1 MQGPRE
7 RLATRHPDVPSLRSP
22 DQHSVRVAADRLERH
37 VTRIFAGLG
46 LTAGDASTAASV
58 LVQADLIGVDSHG
71 VSNYIQLLYE
81 PGLRGGT
88 IERRP
93 RVEVVQETP
102 VSALI
107 DGGGGLGLV
116 VGTRAMEIAIEKARA
131 GGIGIAA
138 VRNSRHYG
146 AAGCYAR
153 MALAHDMIGLS
164 LTNSDKLVVPT
175 FGRESRIGTNPIA
188 VAVPAGEEAPF
199 VLDMA
204 TSTVPLGKVMLA
216 RRHGVPI
223 PLGWAADESGV
234 PTADPEAA
242 FRALRLLPLG
252 GTFEQGSH
260 KGYGLGV
267 VVDVLCGVLSGAG
280 VAVGQG
286 LGGQVGHFF
295 GALRID
301 ALRPIADFKAMMDA
315 YLRALRETPPAAGS
329 ERVLYAGLPEHET
342 AQERRRDGIP
352 LHRDVVAYLDR
363 LGVQLGVGSLSDAA
377 IDAAGPSVELQ

>member
-1 MQGPRE
+1 
-7 RLATRHPDVPSLRSP
+7 VPSLRSP
-22 DQHSVRVAADRLERH
+22 DQHSVRVPADRLLHH
-37 VTRIFAGLG
+37 VARLFAGLG
-46 LTAGDASTAASV
+46 LSEPDAATAASI
-58 LVQADLIGVDSHG
+58 LVQADLLGVDSHG

-81 PGLRGGT
+81 PGLRTGT
-88 IERRP
+88 IAARP
-93 RVEVVQETP
+93 RIEVVHETAI
-102 VSALI
+102 SALL

-116 VGTRAMEIAIEKARA
+116 VGTRAMALAIEKARA
-131 GGIGIAA
+131 SGVGLVA
-138 VRNSRHYG
+138 VRGSRHYG

-153 MALAHDMIGLS
+153 MALDHDMIGLS

-175 FGRESRIGTNPIA
+175 FGRDSRIGTNPIA
-188 VAVPAGEEAPF
+188 VAVPAGGEAPF

-216 RRHGVPI
+216 RRHGVEI
-223 PLGWAADESGV
+223 PAGWAADDRGV
-234 PTADPEAA
+234 PTTDPETA

-252 GTFEQGSH
+252 GTHEQGSH

-301 ALRPIADFKAMMDA
+301 AIRPVAEFKAMMDD
-315 YLRALRETPPAAGS
+315 YLRALCSTPPAAGHD
-329 ERVLYAGLPEHET
+329 RVLYAGLPEHET
-342 AQERRRDGIP
+342 EQERRRAGIP

-363 LGVQLGVGSLSDAA
+363 LGVEVGVGPLLLDAGA
-377 IDAAGPSVELQ
+377 